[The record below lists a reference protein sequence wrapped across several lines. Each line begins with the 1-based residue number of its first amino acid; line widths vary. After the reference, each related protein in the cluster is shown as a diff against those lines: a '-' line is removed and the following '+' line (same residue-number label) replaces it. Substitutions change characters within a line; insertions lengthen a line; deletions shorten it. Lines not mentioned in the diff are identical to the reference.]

1 MVEPALFA
9 GLLAAAFLAG
19 AVDAMVGGGGLIQ
32 VPALFSALAD
42 ARPATVLA
50 TSKLA
55 GLLGTA
61 SAAGRYVSRVRLPW
75 PVLVPAV
82 GAAFLASLGG
92 AITVSHVSPAL
103 FRPLVPVMLSV
114 VLIYTLLRRD
124 LGEVH
129 APHALDRRAQ
139 LIGALLVAAIGYY
152 DGFFGPG
159 TGSFLMVLFI
169 RYYGFDFVHAAA
181 AARVVNVATNATAL
195 GWFTWHDPPL
205 WPLGFAMAG
214 ANVAGAQVGARLAL
228 KGGVRLVR
236 AAFVLVVTLLILK
249 TGWDVLRAGIA
260 G

>member
-1 MVEPALFA
+1 MVTPILFA
-9 GLLAAAFLAG
+9 GLLVAAFLAG
-19 AVDAMVGGGGLIQ
+19 GVDAMVGGGGLIQ
-32 VPALFSALAD
+32 VPALFSALTD

-61 SAAGRYVSRVRLPW
+61 SAASRYVRSVRLPW
-75 PVLVPAV
+75 PTLLPPI

-92 AITVSHVSPAL
+92 AMTVSHVSPAL
-103 FRPLVPVMLSV
+103 FRPLVPVMLSI
-114 VLIYTLLRRD
+114 VLLYTLLRRN

-129 APHALDRRAQ
+129 APHALDRRAHV
-139 LIGALLVAAIGYY
+139 IGTLVVAAIGFY

-195 GWFTWHDPPL
+195 CWFTWHDPPL
-205 WPLGFAMAG
+205 WPLGFAMAA

-228 KGGVRLVR
+228 RGGVRLVR
-236 AAFVLVVTLLILK
+236 VAFVGVVALLILK
-249 TGWDVLRAGIA
+249 TGWDVIRAGFPR
-260 G
+260 

>member
-1 MVEPALFA
+1 MVTPVLFA
-9 GLLAAAFLAG
+9 GLLVAAFLAG
-19 AVDAMVGGGGLIQ
+19 GVDAMVGGGGLIQ
-32 VPALFSALAD
+32 VPALFAALPD

-50 TSKLA
+50 TSKLG

-61 SAAGRYVSRVRLPW
+61 SAATRYVSRVRLPW
-75 PVLVPAV
+75 AMLVPAV

-103 FRPLVPVMLSV
+103 FRPLVPVMLSI
-114 VLIYTLLRRD
+114 VLLYTLLRRD

-129 APHALDRRAQ
+129 APLALDRRARVIGML
-139 LIGALLVAAIGYY
+139 LIAAIGYY

-195 GWFTWHDPPL
+195 CWFTWHDPPL
-205 WPLGFAMAG
+205 WQLGLAMAA
-214 ANVAGAQVGARLAL
+214 ANIAGAQVGARLAL
-228 KGGVRLVR
+228 RGGVRLLR
-236 AAFVLVVTLLILK
+236 LAFVGVVALLIVK
-249 TGWDVLRAGIA
+249 TGWDVVRAGITR
-260 G
+260 